1 MTERPATKLEDLPIN
16 PYIEWM
22 HEQWQKDKER
32 LWPKAPLKPRTFEQ
46 KLGEGYLTVTDNSL
60 IFENKQ
66 GETMGFDLPN
76 LRLVRLLDR
85 DDFEVLYSTQGEMK
99 KASFRVVETS
109 ANSGRELTSEYQR
122 GRALAIIVSGGVIA
136 RFLSDHSDAQTEGI
150 RKWTDQEFDPKL
162 RRIQE
167 LIDQFPSHKE
177 LMNEELA
184 DDSLT
189 NFSVRMMYHDASDE
203 LDSTALVELD
213 QACVNGWLSPEQ
225 RLKAVAIDT
234 KRWTRMYELG
244 QVPHIDDDPT
254 GSPEFYRRLA
264 EDNIK
269 AESILGNNRTG

>member
-1 MTERPATKLEDLPIN
+1 MT
-16 PYIEWM
+16 
-22 HEQWQKDKER
+22 
-32 LWPKAPLKPRTFEQ
+32 
-46 KLGEGYLTVTDNSL
+46 
-60 IFENKQ
+60 
-66 GETMGFDLPN
+66 
-76 LRLVRLLDR
+76 
-85 DDFEVLYSTQGEMK
+85 
-99 KASFRVVETS
+99 
-109 ANSGRELTSEYQR
+109 
-122 GRALAIIVSGGVIA
+122 IIVSSAVIA
-136 RFLSDHSDAQTEGI
+136 RFLSDHSDAQVEGI

-189 NFSVRMMYHDASDE
+189 NFSVRMMYHDASDV
-203 LDSTALVELD
+203 LVSTALVELD

-234 KRWTRMYELG
+234 KRWQRMYELG

-254 GSPEFYRRLA
+254 GNPAFYRRLA

-269 AESILGNNRTG
+269 TESNLGNDLTAYMAAVDRSPRSS